1 MDASVPGETAQHGLA
16 GSGRF
21 GGFPSAAAGWNCC
34 GSGSGRRRL
43 DTFGRA
49 PLAVGTAVHGVVSQ
63 LIGCLV
69 LMAESMAD
77 FEAIQLCDAATR
89 LFPEGAQIGR
99 IYLVFALNLLH
110 HEFGIGN
117 YPQAAVAMV
126 EHPLQTAEQTGIFSV
141 VIGAIAEKLGQFC
154 EDDASLILEQGSIA
168 GRPGIAAGS
177 AITVGDDP
185 AGLAG
190 GSCFVGKEA
199 CGGTDHPDKFTASG
213 ERFWEGCLR
222 LQQAFRL
229 SRCSYP
235 DSGVRNNMSSSD
247 AIVLAGE
254 GRRRPSP
261 FSLGLTETAAI
272 SAVKSTVMIPNV
284 AAQPGTR
291 TKLTAEQMDARQQQR
306 AEDDELIR
314 AAQKGDRQAF
324 DSLVRR
330 YDRSV
335 LRLALHMLGNEQ
347 DAQDVHQEAF
357 LKAYRHLS
365 NFRFEC
371 SFYTWLYRIVTNLC
385 LDQLRRRK
393 SRREDPA
400 TALDGTGD
408 EIDLLANLTDGRA
421 SANPAR
427 ELERKTMHSAIQ
439 GALEELT
446 PRERTVFELKHYQGL
461 KLRTIGEML
470 STTEETAK
478 NTLFRATRK
487 LRARLADA
495 R

>member
-1 MDASVPGETAQHGLA
+1 
-16 GSGRF
+16 
-21 GGFPSAAAGWNCC
+21 
-34 GSGSGRRRL
+34 
-43 DTFGRA
+43 
-49 PLAVGTAVHGVVSQ
+49 
-63 LIGCLV
+63 
-69 LMAESMAD
+69 
-77 FEAIQLCDAATR
+77 
-89 LFPEGAQIGR
+89 
-99 IYLVFALNLLH
+99 
-110 HEFGIGN
+110 
-117 YPQAAVAMV
+117 
-126 EHPLQTAEQTGIFSV
+126 
-141 VIGAIAEKLGQFC
+141 
-154 EDDASLILEQGSIA
+154 
-168 GRPGIAAGS
+168 
-177 AITVGDDP
+177 
-185 AGLAG
+185 
-190 GSCFVGKEA
+190 
-199 CGGTDHPDKFTASG
+199 
-213 ERFWEGCLR
+213 
-222 LQQAFRL
+222 
-229 SRCSYP
+229 
-235 DSGVRNNMSSSD
+235 
-247 AIVLAGE
+247 
-254 GRRRPSP
+254 
-261 FSLGLTETAAI
+261 
-272 SAVKSTVMIPNV
+272 VMIPNV

-314 AAQKGDRQAF
+314 AAQKGDRLAF
-324 DSLVRR
+324 DALVRR

-335 LRLALHMLGNEQ
+335 LRLALHMLSNEQ

-393 SRREDPA
+393 SRREDPS
-400 TALDGTGD
+400 TALDGAGD

-427 ELERKTMHSAIQ
+427 ELERKTMNSAIQ
-439 GALEELT
+439 GALDELT